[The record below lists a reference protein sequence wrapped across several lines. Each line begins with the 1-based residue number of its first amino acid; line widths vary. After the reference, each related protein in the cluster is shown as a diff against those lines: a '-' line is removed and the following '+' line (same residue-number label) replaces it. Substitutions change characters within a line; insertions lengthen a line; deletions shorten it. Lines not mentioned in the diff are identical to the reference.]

1 MSPIHGSFASCGWYN
16 TRMPQFDDTFSKE
29 KMDEMKAK
37 EEESLIR
44 ALSIRYGHQYV
55 NLRGVTINPDALWLV
70 PEDVAR
76 TAGVV
81 SFEKQNKKV
90 SVAIRNP
97 NNPATK
103 AVLESLSAAGYTL
116 QVFMTSS
123 LSLEHGW
130 LRYEDQRKTE
140 AVQRGILDIN
150 PENIARQLPLFKSIE
165 YVAEHIIKIRTLN
178 SARRVSETLES
189 LFAGSIALGASDIHI
204 EPEENGVRVRYRLDG
219 VLQDV
224 LHLERGIYERI
235 ISRLKLLSGMILN
248 IRDEAQDGRFSFA
261 IEEKEIEVR
270 SSIIPGASGESMV
283 MRLLDPTV
291 ASFALPTLGLNE
303 IMLGIMHEQL
313 KRPNGLIVT
322 TGPTGSGKTTALYA
336 FLRETHESGVKI
348 ITIEDPVEYKVDE
361 IVQTQVGDDY
371 TFASGLRSILR
382 QDPDIIMVG
391 EIRDHEVAET
401 TIHAAQTGHLV
412 FSTLHTN
419 SAVGAFPRLIDLGID
434 PRLICSSV
442 NVIIGQRLI
451 RKLCSHCKEAYT
463 PSERERNLIEMVLKT
478 HPKPPAFDATSQIYK
493 PVGCEQ
499 CSMTGYR
506 SRQGVYEAIVMD
518 EAVEAAV
525 ITDPREH
532 VILDAANKQ
541 GIPSMAEDGIERVVR
556 GETSLE
562 ELERVVDMRAGR
574 HIHRTNTDA
583 AQVDEQLPD
592 FSAHII

>member
-1 MSPIHGSFASCGWYN
+1 
-16 TRMPQFDDTFSKE
+16 
-29 KMDEMKAK
+29 MDEMRAK

-55 NLRGVTINPDALWLV
+55 NLRGVTINPDALKLI

-76 TAGVV
+76 TSGIIA
-81 SFEKQNKKV
+81 FEKQNKKL

-97 NNPATK
+97 NNPTTK
-103 AVLESLSAAGYTL
+103 TAIENLTNEGYAL
-116 QVFMTSS
+116 QVFMTST

-130 LRYEDQRKTE
+130 LRYQDQRNTE

-150 PENIARQLPLFKSIE
+150 PENIAKQLPLFKTIE

-189 LFAGSIALGASDIHI
+189 LFAGAIALGASDIHI
-204 EPEENGVRVRYRLDG
+204 EPEDNSIRVRYRLDG

-224 LHLERGIYERI
+224 LHLERTIYERI

-261 IEEKEIEVR
+261 VEEKEIEVR
-270 SSIIPGASGESMV
+270 ASVIPGASGESMV

-291 ASFALPTLGLNE
+291 ASFSMPTLGLNNVMQTMME
-303 IMLGIMHEQL
+303 EQL
-313 KRPNGLIVT
+313 KRPNGLIIT

-336 FLRETHESGVKI
+336 FLRATHEPGVKI

-371 TFASGLRSILR
+371 TFASGLRAILR

-434 PRLICSSV
+434 ARLICTSV
-442 NVIIGQRLI
+442 NVILGQRLI
-451 RKLCSHCKEAYT
+451 RKLCTNCREAYA
-463 PSERERNLIEMVLKT
+463 PSERERSLITMVLKT
-478 HPKPPAFDATSQIYK
+478 HPKPPTIDANLMLYK
-493 PVGCEQ
+493 PVGCDR
-499 CSMTGYR
+499 CSMTGYKG
-506 SRQGVYEAIVMD
+506 RQGVYEAIIMD
-518 EAVEAAV
+518 EVVEAAV

-532 VILDAANKQ
+532 IILEAAYKQ

-562 ELERVVDMRAGR
+562 ELERIVDMRSGR
-574 HIHRTNTDA
+574 HVHQANVEA
-583 AQVDEQLPD
+583 AKNDGLPD
-592 FSAHII
+592 ITAHIV